1 MATTRSRRARSR
13 WARRRSTP
21 IPRRTRAAR
30 ATTSTSDASRK
41 GRAGG
46 CRLSRPMPTAGGA
59 GRGGGG
65 LRPGGGAEGARAR
78 LAHWLALDPTGV
90 LLRHEAVKLG
100 EPGEPL
106 WLHLAGEPE
115 RVLGLAGEYMGLG
128 LYADALELLD

>member
-46 CRLSRPMPTAGGA
+46 CRLSRPMLKAA
-59 GRGGGG
+59 GRMAVDLQRGGEAIP
-65 LRPGGGAEGARAR
+65 LLERALERASNDAEVQY
-78 LAHWLALDPTGV
+78 L
-90 LLRHEAVKLG
+90 
-100 EPGEPL
+100 
-106 WLHLAGEPE
+106 
-115 RVLGLAGEYMGLG
+115 LGLA
-128 LYADALELLD
+128 YAAEGREG